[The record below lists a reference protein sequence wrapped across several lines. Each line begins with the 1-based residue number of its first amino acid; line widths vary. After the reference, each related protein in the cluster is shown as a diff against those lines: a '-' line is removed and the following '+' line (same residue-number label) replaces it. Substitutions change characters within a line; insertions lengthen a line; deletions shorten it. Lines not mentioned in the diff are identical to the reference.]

1 MFGQLNTGGA
11 SQVASVVKSL
21 PANGGDV
28 RVAVQ
33 PLGWED
39 PLEEDT
45 ATHSSIL
52 AWRIPQTE
60 EPTGRMVHQRRKESD
75 KTETTQHNTK
85 QRFLTL
91 KNQHICHKACSL
103 NSIILNHLKTQ
114 ILIYL
119 AFCFQM

>member
-52 AWRIPQTE
+52 AWRIP
-60 EPTGRMVHQRRKESD
+60 
-75 KTETTQHNTK
+75 
-85 QRFLTL
+85 
-91 KNQHICHKACSL
+91 
-103 NSIILNHLKTQ
+103 
-114 ILIYL
+114 
-119 AFCFQM
+119 